1 MKYAI
6 RYYRECRVLDQVD
19 EIIIKYKDVNEDLIK
34 FVQSRPDWQ
43 RVIVDILELPPEQ
56 EKKSIEIFA
65 AAVTA
70 HPNFAVMT
78 FFDEEDRNYIE
89 DLEKAGIPYFF
100 RDGVGT
106 LDNFMFF
113 TQFNVTDICIIG
125 ELGFCLDKVSS
136 ICKQKNIKVRVFP
149 CYATTSSLH
158 QSCNFKSF
166 FIRPDDINAYEK
178 YVDVFDLGFLYMAES
193 KQAVLFDVYK
203 SGKWLGDLNEI
214 IEHLNCDIDN
224 TTILPNLG
232 KMRATCEKR
241 CVFDRCNFCDRISE
255 VAELMRE
262 RDLGLRK
269 T

>member
-1 MKYAI
+1 MQT
-6 RYYRECRVLDQVD
+6 E
-19 EIIIKYKDVNEDLIK
+19 
-34 FVQSRPDWQ
+34 
-43 RVIVDILELPPEQ
+43 
-56 EKKSIEIFA
+56 
-65 AAVTA
+65 
-70 HPNFAVMT
+70 
-78 FFDEEDRNYIE
+78 
-89 DLEKAGIPYFF
+89 
-100 RDGVGT
+100 
-106 LDNFMFF
+106 
-113 TQFNVTDICIIG
+113 
-125 ELGFCLDKVSS
+125 
-136 ICKQKNIKVRVFP
+136 NIKVRVFP